1 MLRQSYSLVTEP
13 ELSNPESRIVQPKEI
28 VSCSAFGLAPGDFL
42 ERQNLSEKAHFAIQI
57 INGKLDALN
66 LFYGRACGEYREEQD
81 ERDAPGPSE
90 ACSGR

>member
-1 MLRQSYSLVTEP
+1 MLRQNYSFVTEP
-13 ELSNPESRIVQPKEI
+13 ELSNPESRIVQSKKI

-42 ERQNLSEKAHFAIQI
+42 ERQNLREKAHFAIQI
-57 INGKLDALN
+57 VNRKFDALD

-81 ERDAPGPSE
+81 ERDAPGPGE